1 MRLCGFIY
9 DMPRNSWITSIL
21 LFCESRICRLAAAAV
36 VAPQLSNDERVKG
49 ARARRATRAPARART
64 RLAVVGECFIHALSF
79 MYSDDSTHGIQL
91 FAERRVVRIGLT
103 ARGSRNIPLTY
114 SVVAHVYS
122 MNENTS
128 EAAD

>member
-1 MRLCGFIY
+1 
-9 DMPRNSWITSIL
+9 
-21 LFCESRICRLAAAAV
+21 
-36 VAPQLSNDERVKG
+36 
-49 ARARRATRAPARART
+49 
-64 RLAVVGECFIHALSF
+64 